1 MSCLFLA
8 GVTNWLGIKLIF
20 NRIPGVFFR
29 YDKTIYVAEFAEMK
43 ESGRLSFFLFFF
55 FSSICS
61 TAHGCHDPLRKNH
74 YFREPKISKPVKN
87 VTCSASTLT
96 FHDCPMGTVNES
108 EASGQFCSFLHV
120 VMPQAE
126 AL

>member
-29 YDKTIYVAEFAEMK
+29 YDKTIYVADFAETK
-43 ESGRLSFFLFFF
+43 ESGRLSS

-61 TAHGCHDPLRKNH
+61 TAHGCHDPLRKKNH
-74 YFREPKISKPVKN
+74 YFREPKISEPVK
-87 VTCSASTLT
+87 
-96 FHDCPMGTVNES
+96 
-108 EASGQFCSFLHV
+108 
-120 VMPQAE
+120 
-126 AL
+126 